1 MVGDEGFAQEIRY
14 KIKEMKSLKESMM
27 GNMKDNLCAYA
38 DYLENNNCEFFI
50 LAHNKDD
57 DKTTALVSEN
67 ATEMLSAVFEKSPQ
81 VHNVFKQAEH
91 MMDHQ
96 QSFISLN

>member
-1 MVGDEGFAQEIRY
+1 
-14 KIKEMKSLKESMM
+14 MKSLKESMM

-81 VHNVFKQAEH
+81 VHNVFKQAEC

-96 QSFISLN
+96 QLSISLN

>member
-1 MVGDEGFAQEIRY
+1 
-14 KIKEMKSLKESMM
+14 MKHLKESMIE
-27 GNMKDNLCAYA
+27 NLKDNLCAYA

-57 DKTTALVSEN
+57 DETTALVSEN

-81 VHNVFKQAEH
+81 VHNVFKQAER
-91 MMDHQ
+91 MMSHCT
-96 QSFISLN
+96 FNINLN